1 MRVIVSGGGT
11 GGHIYPALAIISEI
25 KNRVPDAE
33 ILYVGTEKGLE
44 SKIVPASGL
53 AFKTID
59 VSGID
64 RSSLLKAGKSVV
76 KFPTSFFQA
85 RSILKEF
92 QPDIIVGTGGYV
104 SFPIVLAGTY
114 FGVKTII
121 HEQNAIPGLANRQ
134 LSKRVNRVLLTF
146 EEANR
151 YLSAENTKV
160 CGLPVRKEI
169 MSVNRDQAFAKL
181 GFDKSIFTLLAFGG
195 SLGAMTI
202 NKAMLDFIDRSRK
215 ERMQIIWITGQ
226 ASFEEMQ
233 EQIDRRPDF
242 KTMQIKLMLMP
253 YMYNMEEALAVADLA
268 VCRAG
273 ASTVTELEQL
283 GLPAILVPYPYA
295 AENHQEKN
303 ARALVDKKAA
313 LMVIDEFL
321 DGDTLYQKVQ
331 ELIKNPE
338 QLKEMGQ
345 NMLKQAKPNALKEIV
360 DEIMTLLNT

>member
-25 KNRVPDAE
+25 KNRVPDVD

-44 SKIVPASGL
+44 NKIVPASGL

-59 VSGID
+59 ISGID
-64 RSSLLKAGKSVV
+64 RTSMLKAGKSVV

-92 QPDIIVGTGGYV
+92 KPDIIIGTGGYV

-114 FGVKTII
+114 FGIKTII

-134 LSKRVNRVLLTF
+134 LAKRVDRVLLTF

-151 YLSAENTKV
+151 YLTVKNVKV

-169 MSVNRDQAFAKL
+169 MSVNREQAYAKL
-181 GFDKSIFTLLAFGG
+181 GFDKGIFTLLAFGG

-215 ERMQIIWITGQ
+215 EQMQIIWITGQ
-226 ASFEEMQ
+226 ASYDEIQ
-233 EQIDRRPDF
+233 EQIAKRPDL
-242 KTMQIKLMLMP
+242 KSMNSKLKLIP
-253 YMYNMEEALAVADLA
+253 YMYNIEEALAAADLA

-273 ASTVTELEQL
+273 ASTVSELEQL
-283 GLPAILVPYPYA
+283 GLPAILIPYPYA

-303 ARALVDKKAA
+303 AKALVDKKAA
-313 LMVIDEFL
+313 VMVIDEFL
-321 DGDTLYQKVQ
+321 DGDTLYQKVK
-331 ELIKNPE
+331 ELKKNPE
-338 QLKEMGQ
+338 QLKQMGQ
-345 NMLKQAKPNALKEIV
+345 NMLKEAKPNALKEIV
-360 DEIMTLLNT
+360 DEIMTLLDT